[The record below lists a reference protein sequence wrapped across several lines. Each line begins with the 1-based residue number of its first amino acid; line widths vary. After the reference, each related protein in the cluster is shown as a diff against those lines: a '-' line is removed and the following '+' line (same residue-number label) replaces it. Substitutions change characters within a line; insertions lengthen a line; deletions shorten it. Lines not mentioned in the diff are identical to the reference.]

1 MKLLDKL
8 FKDNP
13 NSQIQASRE
22 YWDMFKRITYKS
34 VIPNWTRVEKNS
46 VASEDGVYVFQCVGD
61 NHDIYEAHELKAG
74 ESLHIPF
81 TGEHQHGDGWW
92 PVVVPMS
99 YKVIPCYNPN
109 NLDWKKPSR
118 QPQLGD
124 DMSLFNDGGFVVIA
138 LKVNGKKQYYDQE
151 NCPYIDI
158 EYCFDDNKTNRYK
171 DGLRVMSLRYVWNL
185 EIPADA
191 QDSFAVLG
199 FYTMT

>member
-46 VASEDGVYVFQCVGD
+46 VAPEDGVYVFQCVGD
-61 NHDIYEAHELKAG
+61 NHDIYEAHEFKAG
-74 ESLHIPF
+74 ESLHLPF
-81 TGEHQHGDGWW
+81 TGKHQHGDGWW
-92 PVVVPMS
+92 PVVVPIS
-99 YKVIPCYNPN
+99 YKVIPRYNPN
-109 NLDWKKPSR
+109 NPDWKKPSR
-118 QPQLGD
+118 QPQVGE
-124 DMSLFNDGGFVVIA
+124 DMRLFNDGGFVIIA
-138 LKVNGKKQYYDQE
+138 MKVNDQIQYYDQE
-151 NCPYIDI
+151 NCPFI
-158 EYCFDDNKTNRYK
+158 EYYFDDTEKIRNT
-171 DGLRVMSLRYVWNL
+171 DGTGVLFLRCVWNL
-185 EIPADA
+185 EIPAYA